1 MALGRRVLEPSARLS
16 LSPHPQSHSR
26 QVMSAPT
33 INDPYSSILRSII
46 EHVFMPPKLPQED
59 PEGEM
64 ERNINVALCDNLI
77 EAAQHFR
84 YYLSSSQFPLWTRM
98 IKMMESVRCAATSRF
113 EEAGLQRI
121 LSDIDIGGTSIY
133 LALYSAFDSI
143 IFKLDVF
150 AMHIRAQNAA
160 LIVRKPDPAKF
171 VQFEVFEVSPQN
183 TDVMTT
189 EGKLVCSYPGPVV
202 QVPVDI
208 SMNEYFLR
216 ELSSFLVQMD
226 VDVLDSTP
234 TTTKAGSEVREVRDT
249 VHPRYISGL
258 LVGILRGFGQPA
270 EVDRITKR
278 IGDEVLW
285 RDALK
290 PWRRSPL
297 WLVLRVT
304 LQTSLR
310 VDDDLYKLFMLFF
323 HAHLLRKCV
332 QRDFPSELLHVMR
345 VKMTRR
351 LSKLGRAVPQQVYD
365 FVH

>member
-1 MALGRRVLEPSARLS
+1 MP
-16 LSPHPQSHSR
+16 
-26 QVMSAPT
+26 API
-33 INDPYSSILRSII
+33 INDLHSSILRSVIK
-46 EHVFMPPKLPQED
+46 HVFMPPKPPQED
-59 PEGEM
+59 PEREM
-64 ERNINVALCDNLI
+64 ERNINMALCDNLI

-84 YYLSSSQFPLWTRM
+84 YYLSSSQFPLWVRM
-98 IKMMESVRCAATSRF
+98 IKVMGSVRCAATSSF
-113 EEAGLQRI
+113 EEAGLRRI
-121 LSDIDIGGTSIY
+121 LSDMDIGGTSIY

-183 TDVMTT
+183 TDMMTT

-208 SMNEYFLR
+208 SMDECFLR

-226 VDVLDSTP
+226 VYILDSTP
-234 TTTKAGSEVREVRDT
+234 TTIKAGSEVREVRDT
-249 VHPRYISGL
+249 VHPKYISGL

-285 RDALK
+285 CDALK

-332 QRDFPSELLHVMR
+332 
-345 VKMTRR
+345 
-351 LSKLGRAVPQQVYD
+351 
-365 FVH
+365 

>member
-1 MALGRRVLEPSARLS
+1 
-16 LSPHPQSHSR
+16 
-26 QVMSAPT
+26 
-33 INDPYSSILRSII
+33 
-46 EHVFMPPKLPQED
+46 
-59 PEGEM
+59 M

-77 EAAQHFR
+77 EAAQHFQQ
-84 YYLSSSQFPLWTRM
+84 YLPSSQSPLWMRM
-98 IKMMESVRCAATSRF
+98 IKMMQLVRCAASSRF
-113 EEAGLQRI
+113 EEAGLQRV
-121 LSDIDIGGTSIY
+121 LSGMVIGGTFIY

-143 IFKLDVF
+143 IFKLDLF

-160 LIVRKPDPAKF
+160 LIVRKPDLAKF

-189 EGKLVCSYPGPVV
+189 KGKLLCSL
-202 QVPVDI
+202 Q
-208 SMNEYFLR
+208 

-226 VDVLDSTP
+226 VDILDSTP
-234 TTTKAGSEVREVRDT
+234 TTTKAGSKVREVRDT

-285 RDALK
+285 CDALK

-310 VDDDLYKLFMLFF
+310 VDDLYKPFMLFF
-323 HAHLLRKCV
+323 HAILLRKCV
-332 QRDFPSELLHVMR
+332 HHDFPSELLHVMR
-345 VKMTRR
+345 AKMTRR
-351 LSKLGRAVPQQVYD
+351 LSKLGPAVPRQVYD
-365 FVH
+365 FVHENALDTEALLSERWSTFQVIESSAPRLQLKNHNFAPDTHLLIRLPHGDARFCLT